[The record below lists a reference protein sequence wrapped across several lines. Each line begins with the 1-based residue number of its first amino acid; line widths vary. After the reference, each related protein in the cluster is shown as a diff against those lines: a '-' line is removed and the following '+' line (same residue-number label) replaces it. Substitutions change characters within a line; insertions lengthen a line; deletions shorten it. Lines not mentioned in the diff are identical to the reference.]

1 MMIVKKLDYQTK
13 NALYN
18 SFEKH
23 IKMKIWCLMFVALH
37 VSKNF

>member
-18 SFEKH
+18 SFEK
-23 IKMKIWCLMFVALH
+23 
-37 VSKNF
+37 KNQNEDLVFDVCCVTRK